1 MNTLSTFFTW
11 TTRLVTLKHGLHHWI
26 VSEYELAHPVH
37 FLCLLYS
44 KKFNW
49 IWVTLD
55 SYNTW
60 PIYEPFQHLC
70 LLTDALS
77 GACAGSL
84 LEKYHMRKKKNQ
96 VRGIRSLDPY
106 LVKLKRY
113 HLRYLGRYRQA
124 LTSKSNN
131 IEKNIKIEITNNSN
145 IWKALYRKEVRQ
157 IFSVFST
164 CSFLILMC
172 EIDAGCKQMLCLEH
186 AQSDE
191 WDSLLVNK

>member
-1 MNTLSTFFTW
+1 MS
-11 TTRLVTLKHGLHHWI
+11 
-26 VSEYELAHPVH
+26 H

-44 KKFNW
+44 KKINW
-49 IWVTLD
+49 IWVTLH

-60 PIYEPFQHLC
+60 PIYELFQHLC

-84 LEKYHMRKKKNQ
+84 LEKIPYAEEKK
-96 VRGIRSLDPY
+96 IRCMGFDLWTLPSLNKSVTIWAVIIRQ
-106 LVKLKRY
+106 LHQNLTTLKKLLK
-113 HLRYLGRYRQA
+113 
-124 LTSKSNN
+124 SKLPIIAIFERLC
-131 IEKNIKIEITNNSN
+131 IEKK
-145 IWKALYRKEVRQ
+145 VRQ

-172 EIDAGCKQMLCLEH
+172 EIDPGCKQMLFLEH

-191 WDSLLVNK
+191 

>member
-1 MNTLSTFFTW
+1 M
-11 TTRLVTLKHGLHHWI
+11 TLKHALHHWI

-60 PIYEPFQHLC
+60 PFYELFQHLC

-84 LEKYHMRKKKNQ
+84 LEKNTICGRKKIGMWDSIS
-96 VRGIRSLDPY
+96 RPLP
-106 LVKLKRY
+106 RY
-113 HLRYLGRYRQA
+113 AKVLPLA
-124 LTSKSNN
+124 LFGQTPSNVHIKIN
-131 IEKNIKIEITNNSN
+131 HIEKIIKIEITNNSN
-145 IWKALYRKEVRQ
+145 IWKALYRKESTANLLSFQYMFISLFGVRNWPR
-157 IFSVFST
+157 
-164 CSFLILMC
+164 M
-172 EIDAGCKQMLCLEH
+172 
-186 AQSDE
+186 
-191 WDSLLVNK
+191 